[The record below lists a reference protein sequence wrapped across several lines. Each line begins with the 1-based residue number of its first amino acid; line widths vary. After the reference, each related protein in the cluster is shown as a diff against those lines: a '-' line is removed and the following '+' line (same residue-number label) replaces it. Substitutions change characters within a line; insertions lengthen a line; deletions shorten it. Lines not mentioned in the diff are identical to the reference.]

1 MSSPDHRRRILDRWD
16 RSGLSA
22 AAFAPSV
29 GVTPWT
35 LYAWR
40 RRERKLA
47 ERSAPCTAIVPSFVE
62 IAIDDARAPASP
74 ASAAPIEIALP
85 RDITVRVAPGFD
97 AQTLKR
103 VVDTLVA

>member
-1 MSSPDHRRRILDRWD
+1 VSFPDHRRRILDSWD

-47 ERSAPCTAIVPSFVE
+47 GKP
-62 IAIDDARAPASP
+62 
-74 ASAAPIEIALP
+74 
-85 RDITVRVAPGFD
+85 
-97 AQTLKR
+97 
-103 VVDTLVA
+103 

>member
-1 MSSPDHRRRILDRWD
+1 VSFPDHRRRILDRWD

-47 ERSAPCTAIVPSFVE
+47 GKP
-62 IAIDDARAPASP
+62 
-74 ASAAPIEIALP
+74 
-85 RDITVRVAPGFD
+85 
-97 AQTLKR
+97 
-103 VVDTLVA
+103 

>member
-1 MSSPDHRRRILDRWD
+1 VNFPDHRRRILDRWD

-47 ERSAPCTAIVPSFVE
+47 GKP
-62 IAIDDARAPASP
+62 
-74 ASAAPIEIALP
+74 
-85 RDITVRVAPGFD
+85 
-97 AQTLKR
+97 
-103 VVDTLVA
+103 